1 VGLAGN
7 MTVRKVLVTGGAGFI
22 GSHLVDRLIQ
32 MSFPVTVFDNMSTGT
47 NANMIQHLGKKNFRL
62 EMGDVRNARRLREEV
77 KRSNVVFHLAAL
89 VDIQRSVRNPLLT
102 NEINVLGTLNLL
114 ESCRGAD
121 IDLLVYASSCA
132 VYGDVVEGRI
142 CERVPPRPIS
152 PYAAS
157 KLAAENYCLAF
168 HRTYGLPVVCLRFF
182 NIYGPRQRVGP
193 YAGVVAE
200 FVQRLLRNR
209 PPIIYGDG
217 KQSRDFVSVKDAVN
231 ACELSLERKGALGQT
246 VNIGSGRSTTVNDL
260 AGLLID
266 LTHRTRIKPI
276 HGPARE
282 GEVRHSLADI
292 GLGWKALGY
301 RPTMSLRKGLLEY
314 LEWTA
319 RQPQSRIDR

>member
-1 VGLAGN
+1 MGLAGN

>member
-1 VGLAGN
+1 MGLAGN

-168 HRTYGLPVVCLRFF
+168 HQTYGLPVVCLRFF

-260 AGLLID
+260 AELLID
-266 LTHRTRIKPI
+266 LTHRIHMKPI
-276 HGPARE
+276 HRPARE